1 MKRPS
6 LLKNV
11 FAPPHFE
18 STSMPIDDARYEPDW
33 R

>member
-6 LLKNV
+6 LLKKV
-11 FAPPHFE
+11 FAPPHLVSMSIE
-18 STSMPIDDARYEPDW
+18 SDEPRYEPDW